1 MEYIKHHKS
10 KFMFKNYFKTAFRNL
25 VRNKNYTIINIA
37 GLGIGVAV
45 CMMIFIII
53 QFHNSF
59 DDFHAK
65 QAGIYRVVTEYHHGD
80 SRFNGKGVPFGL
92 PQGMKAAF
100 PQIQQIAPFFAEKN
114 DQVVVFNINNKTE
127 KKFKEEEGL
136 YYTTSS
142 FFKIFDFPLLAGSYE
157 SLKDPNNAILSKET
171 AEKYFNNWNDALGKT
186 IKINNTDVVKVTGIL
201 ATIPANT
208 DFQIKLAVSYGTG
221 FTKNLMQST
230 DYDGTNGDFGC
241 YILLPQNVTASTFDK
256 QLRAYSKKVK
266 GPDNKDEQTI
276 QPLKDIHYDTQTGDF
291 SNKNISVKMINI
303 LWLIA
308 AFILLIA
315 CVNFINLSTA
325 QAVNRA
331 KEVGVRKVL
340 GSNKWQLQ
348 IQFFA
353 ETFLIVLTAIILAL
367 IISRVALPYV
377 GIILELSLKINAAN
391 ALSIALFLVAT
402 CFIVTLLAGF
412 YPSLV
417 LSAFNP
423 INTLKSKLTAKS
435 AKGISLRKG
444 LVVFQFI
451 IAQTLIIGTL
461 IIVKQMSFF
470 TSQPLGF
477 NKDAIVN
484 IPLPT
489 DSTSNT
495 KFSYLKQQLQT
506 INGIQAVSFNSN
518 TPIEDNNDAWAMPT
532 FNHALKQVDF
542 WSIVKTADNDYV
554 PVYKLPLVAGR
565 NMEPSD
571 TIKEFLVNEMF
582 VHNLH
587 INNPNDVLGKEI
599 KFSENAKG
607 PIVGVLKSFNTRTF
621 RDSLASLV
629 ITSIRT
635 NYNEASIK
643 VATKDVK
650 PVMASIEKLWNNT
663 YPDFVFEHKFLDDK
677 IEDFYKLE
685 NRLAYLYKIFAGIA
699 IFLSCLGLY
708 GLASFMAVQRI
719 KEVGIRK
726 VLGATASNIVY
737 LFSKEFV
744 LLIAIAFAI
753 AAPLGW
759 YFMHKWLENFAYR
772 IELSWWLFL
781 VGGIASIV
789 IGLISVSFQAIKAAV
804 ANPVKSLRTE

>member
-1 MEYIKHHKS
+1 
-10 KFMFKNYFKTAFRNL
+10 MFKNYFKTAFRNL

-37 GLGIGVAV
+37 GLAIGIAV

-59 DDFHAK
+59 DDFHTK
-65 QAGIYRVVTEYHHGD
+65 QANIYRVVTEYHHAD
-80 SRFNGKGVPFGL
+80 SKDVFNGKGVPFGL

-100 PQIQQIAPFFAEKN
+100 PQVQQIAPFFAEYN
-114 DQVVVFNINNKTE
+114 DQVVVLNNRNETE
-127 KKFKEEEGL
+127 KKFKEENGL

-157 SLKDPNNAILSKET
+157 SLKAPNNVILSKET
-171 AEKYFNNWNDALGKT
+171 AEKYFSNWNDALGKT
-186 IKINNTDVVKVTGIL
+186 IKINNTDVAKVTGVL
-201 ATIPANT
+201 ATIPVNT
-208 DFQIKLAVSYGTG
+208 DFQIKLVVSYGTG

-241 YILLPQNVTASTFDK
+241 YILLPENVSASTFDN

-266 GPDNKDEQTI
+266 GAGNKDEQTI

-291 SNKNISVKMINI
+291 SNKTISEKMINI

-348 IQFFA
+348 IQFLT
-353 ETFLIVLTAIILAL
+353 ETFLIVLSSIILAL
-367 IISRVALPYV
+367 LISWIALPYV
-377 GIILELSLKINAAN
+377 GNILELSLKINTAN
-391 ALSIALFLVAT
+391 ALSIALFLLAT

-417 LSAFNP
+417 LAAFNP
-423 INTLKSKLTAKS
+423 INALKSKLDAKS

-470 TSQPLGF
+470 TNQPLGF

-484 IPLPT
+484 VPLPT
-489 DSTSNT
+489 DSISNT
-495 KFSYLKQQLQT
+495 KLSYLKQQLQT
-506 INGIQAVSFNSN
+506 INGIQAVSFSSN
-518 TPIEDNNDAWAMPT
+518 TPIEDNHDSWAMPT
-532 FNHALKQVDF
+532 FNQATKQVDF
-542 WSIVKTADNDYV
+542 WSIVKLADNDYV
-554 PVYKLPLVAGR
+554 PVYKLPLIAGR
-565 NMEPSD
+565 DMEPSD
-571 TIKEFLVNEMF
+571 TMKEFLVNEMF
-582 VHNLH
+582 MHNLH
-587 INNPNDVLGKEI
+587 INNPNDILGKEI
-599 KFSENAKG
+599 KFSENTKG
-607 PIVGVLKSFNTRTF
+607 PIVGVLKNFNTRTF
-621 RDSLASLV
+621 RDSLAPLV
-629 ITSIRT
+629 ITTLRT

-650 PVMASIEKLWNNT
+650 PLMASIEKLWNNT
-663 YPDFVFEHKFLDDK
+663 YPDFVFEYQFLDDK
-677 IEDFYKLE
+677 IESFYKQE
-685 NRLAYLYKIFAGIA
+685 NQLAYLYKIFAGIA

-744 LLIAIAFAI
+744 LLIAIAFVI
-753 AAPLGW
+753 ATPLGW
-759 YFMHKWLENFAYR
+759 YLMHKWLENFAYR
-772 IELSWWLFL
+772 IELSWWLF
-781 VGGIASIV
+781 VIGGIVSIV
-789 IGLISVSFQAIKAAV
+789 IALISVSFQAIKAAI

>member
-1 MEYIKHHKS
+1 
-10 KFMFKNYFKTAFRNL
+10 MFKNYLKTAFRNL

-37 GLGIGVAV
+37 GLAIGIAV

-53 QFHNSF
+53 QFHSTF
-59 DDFHAK
+59 DNFHTK
-65 QAGIYRVVTEYHHGD
+65 QSNIYRVVTEYHHGD
-80 SRFNGKGVPFGL
+80 SKFNGKGVPFGL

-100 PQIQQIAPFFAEKN
+100 PQVQQIAPFFAEKN
-114 DQVVVFNINNKTE
+114 DQVVVLNNKNETE
-127 KKFKEEEGL
+127 KKFKEEKGL

-157 SLKDPNNAILSKET
+157 SLKDPNNVILSKET
-171 AEKYFNNWNDALGKT
+171 AEKYFTTWNDALGKT

-230 DYDGTNGDFGC
+230 DYDGTDGDFGC

-266 GPDNKDEQTI
+266 SPDNKDEQTI

-291 SNKNISVKMINI
+291 SNKTISEKMIDI

-348 IQFFA
+348 IQFLT
-353 ETFLIVLTAIILAL
+353 ETFLIVLSAIILAL
-367 IISRVALPYV
+367 IISWIALPYV
-377 GIILELSLKINAAN
+377 GNILELSLKINTAN
-391 ALSIALFLVAT
+391 ALSTALFLVAT
-402 CFIVTLLAGF
+402 CLSVTLLAGF

-417 LSAFNP
+417 LAAFNP
-423 INTLKSKLTAKS
+423 INALKSKLSAKS

-470 TSQPLGF
+470 TNQPLGF

-484 IPLPT
+484 VPLPT
-489 DSTSNT
+489 DSIGNT
-495 KFSYLKQQLQT
+495 KLAYLKQQLQT
-506 INGIQAVSFNSN
+506 INGIQTVSFNST
-518 TPIEDNNDAWAMPT
+518 TPIEDNHDSWTMPT
-532 FNHALKQVDF
+532 FNQATKQVDF
-542 WSIVKTADNDYV
+542 WSIVKMADNDYV
-554 PVYKLPLVAGR
+554 PVYKLPLIAGR

-571 TIKEFLVNEMF
+571 TMKEYLVNEMF
-582 VHNLH
+582 MHNLH
-587 INNPNDVLGKEI
+587 INNPNDILGKEL
-599 KFSENAKG
+599 KFSENTKG
-607 PIVGVLKSFNTRTF
+607 PIVGVLKDFNTRSF
-621 RDSLASLV
+621 RDSLAPIL
-629 ITSIRT
+629 ITTLRV
-635 NYNEASIK
+635 NYNQASIK
-643 VATKDVK
+643 IATKDVK
-650 PVMASIEKLWNNT
+650 PLMASIEKLWSNT
-663 YPDFVFEHKFLDDK
+663 YPDFVFEYKFLDDK

-685 NRLAYLYKIFAGIA
+685 NQLAYLYKIFAGIA

-744 LLIAIAFAI
+744 LLITIAFAI
-753 AAPLGW
+753 ATPLAW
-759 YFMHKWLENFAYR
+759 YFMHQWLQNFAYR

-781 VGGIASIV
+781 VGGSASI
-789 IGLISVSFQAIKAAV
+789 IIALISVSFQAIKAAV
-804 ANPVKSLRTE
+804 ANPVESLRTE